1 MIQKA
6 DEGAAPSQ
14 IHLILW
20 VQNNLRG
27 LWGEEREKQ
36 SINWTKNG
44 LEVTE
49 GAYLSRYYPNKDGT
63 FHQFSTLSFTPQEG
77 DVYACTVEHTALKDP
92 KTRFWE
98 PEVSEVSGS
107 SAGPAVFCGVGL
119 TLGLLGSTIYPR
131 DEEELGVE
139 NTLIY
144 SVNHFFPPSVKVNWT
159 NNSLEVTEG
168 ASLSWCNLIKDR
180 TFYQFSTLSFT
191 PLEGDF
197 YACTVAH
204 TARRTPKL
212 GSGVW
217 PEVSE
222 VSASSAG
229 PAVFCRVG
237 LALGLLGVA
246 TGTFLIIKGN
256 QCN

>member
-1 MIQKA
+1 MNYSVI
-6 DEGAAPSQ
+6 
-14 IHLILW
+14 ILILTGTVFTSAQLQHELMATYGCFDSGDLEVVVVMDGDEIGYANFKEGKGVW
-20 VQNNLRG
+20 TVPNVPPSPAITNHSSTFYKYAILSQMWCKQRMG
-27 LWGEEREKQ
+27 WGERAVP
-36 SINWTKNG
+36 SIPQVKDAPESTIYPRDEEELGVENTLICFLNYFYPPPVKVNWTKNS

-119 TLGLLGSTIYPR
+119 TLGLLG
-131 DEEELGVE
+131 
-139 NTLIY
+139 
-144 SVNHFFPPSVKVNWT
+144 
-159 NNSLEVTEG
+159 
-168 ASLSWCNLIKDR
+168 
-180 TFYQFSTLSFT
+180 
-191 PLEGDF
+191 
-197 YACTVAH
+197 
-204 TARRTPKL
+204 
-212 GSGVW
+212 
-217 PEVSE
+217 
-222 VSASSAG
+222 
-229 PAVFCRVG
+229 
-237 LALGLLGVA
+237 VA